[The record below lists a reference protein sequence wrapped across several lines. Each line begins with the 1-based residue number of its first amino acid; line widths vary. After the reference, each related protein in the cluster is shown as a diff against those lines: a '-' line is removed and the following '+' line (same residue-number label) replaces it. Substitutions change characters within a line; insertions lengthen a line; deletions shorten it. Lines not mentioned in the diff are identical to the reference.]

1 MTIRTGL
8 IRWLLAPLVLALAA
22 AASPPPQTTTTPP
35 TPAPTPTPPA
45 NDDGGRIIGGDVA
58 PPHSVPWQV
67 EIFWKSDVVGVGPS
81 AQINHQCGGALIAPG
96 WVLTAAHCFLDQ
108 GKVQTYS
115 VADFATKFRLRIGT
129 QQIDDSKGTVFAMAN
144 PVLPHPDFVAP
155 GKGRV
160 ANPAFSNDIA
170 LIRLAR
176 PVIIDPRNRD
186 RVAVIAIDRSTGPDA
201 LVIVHRPVTV
211 TGWGRAT
218 NLGAARAAAKAF
230 SATVGGM
237 EPDLKVVALTVLSRD
252 HCNDLPATHF
262 CAGAT
267 DSGACVGDSGGPVV
281 AIDDDTRSPRLVG
294 IVSSGNTV
302 QCAKGLSGS
311 AFTQVAPFAA
321 WIDAT
326 MAAYKSRPPS

>member
-1 MTIRTGL
+1 MTIRTDL
-8 IRWLLAPLVLALAA
+8 LRWLLVPLLLGLA
-22 AASPPPQTTTTPP
+22 AASPPPPTSPP
-35 TPAPTPTPPA
+35 SP
-45 NDDGGRIIGGDVA
+45 NIDGGRIIGGDVA

-67 EIFWKSDVVGVGPS
+67 EIFWKSDIVGVGPS

-108 GKVQTYS
+108 SDAPTYS
-115 VADFATKFRLRIGT
+115 VADFASKFRLRIGT
-129 QQIDDSKGTVFAMAN
+129 QEIDDINGTVFAMAD

-155 GKGRV
+155 NKGR
-160 ANPAFSNDIA
+160 AAKPAFSNDIA

-176 PVIIDPRNRD
+176 PLVIDAGNRE

-201 LVIVHRPVTV
+201 LVIVRRPVTV

-230 SATVGGM
+230 SATIGGM
-237 EPDLKVVALTVLSRD
+237 EPGLKIVPLTVMSRD
-252 HCNDLPATHF
+252 HCNALPATHF

-281 AIDDDTRSPRLVG
+281 AIDEDTRRPILVG

-302 QCAKGLSGS
+302 QCAKGLTGS

-326 MAAYKSRPPS
+326 LAVYKSWLPS